1 MGGIDS
7 NGGVMMTVGSC
18 GVNCDEV
25 TTTDRAASCEV
36 DCGNVTA
43 LSGADCVLIAVE
55 EVSCGLEAAWG

>member
-1 MGGIDS
+1 
-7 NGGVMMTVGSC
+7 MTVGSC